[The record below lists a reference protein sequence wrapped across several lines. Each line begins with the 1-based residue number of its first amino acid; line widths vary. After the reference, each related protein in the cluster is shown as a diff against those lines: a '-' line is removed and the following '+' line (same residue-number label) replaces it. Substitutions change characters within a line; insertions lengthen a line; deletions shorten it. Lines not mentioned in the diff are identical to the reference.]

1 MLCIGLDKQPKGDI
15 MRKMK
20 NIRTILVLLSIILF
34 LYGCGKYAMG
44 TVRKTNQL
52 EPGMSIGQVKGIMG
66 DPDST
71 QFKRNKWVWK
81 YSLHQEW
88 KGFVPY
94 YLVFGKSSKQL
105 ESWFADENE
114 YYRQQSLWLQA
125 MPQKEES
132 KIEIKIKTDSDDS

>member
-1 MLCIGLDKQPKGDI
+1 MC
-15 MRKMK
+15 KMK

-52 EPGMSIGQVKGIMG
+52 EPGMGTGQVKGIMG

-71 QFKRNKWVWK
+71 QFKSNKWVWK

-125 MPQKEES
+125 MPPIDNLIHLLTIGEDRSIISTWKRLFLNLQEQ
-132 KIEIKIKTDSDDS
+132 

>member
-1 MLCIGLDKQPKGDI
+1 

-20 NIRTILVLLSIILF
+20 NIRTILVLLSVILF

-52 EPGMSIGQVKGIMG
+52 EPGMSTGQVKGIMG

-71 QFKRNKWVWK
+71 QFKGNKWVWK

-125 MPQKEES
+125 MPRKEES

>member
-1 MLCIGLDKQPKGDI
+1 
-15 MRKMK
+15 MK
-20 NIRTILVLLSIILF
+20 IFITILILF
-34 LYGCGKYAMG
+34 STIFSLNGCANICSME
-44 TVRKTNQL
+44 KTNQL
-52 EPGMSIGQVKGIMG
+52 EPGMSTGQVKGIMG

-71 QFKRNKWVWK
+71 QFKSNKWVWK

-125 MPQKEES
+125 IPAKEES